1 MHFRLRAAALA
12 AVLTAAAACGGRGVG
27 LLAPSYEYEEDLTLS
42 LDGSATMT
50 VNASIPALVALRGM
64 QLNLDPKEAVNRDA
78 IRAIYSSPRAE
89 VTRVTTWTRRGR
101 RFVGVRMNIPDI
113 HQLSKAVPFSWESYQ
128 LRVEGA
134 QAYFRETLGAPSFKP
149 GTLTNVGWDGT
160 EIVAFRLHLPSRI
173 QWHNART
180 ADDQP
185 NGVRRGN
192 ILSWEQR
199 LTDRLD
205 NRPIAYAEDKTPG
218 VMEVRMDSQS
228 ILYRTLWLFGL
239 AFLAAVLV
247 LVFLIWL
254 TMRKGRAEH
263 PDPHHS

>member
-1 MHFRLRAAALA
+1 MHFRLRAAVLAALLA
-12 AVLTAAAACGGRGVG
+12 AVAACGGRGLG

-42 LDGSATMT
+42 LDGSATMV

-64 QLNLDPKEAVNRDA
+64 RLNIDSKQAVDRDA
-78 IRAIYSSPRAE
+78 IRAIYSSSVAE

-101 RFVGVRMNIPDI
+101 RFVGVRLRIPDI
-113 HQLSKAVPFSWESYQ
+113 RQLPKAAPFSWESYDLEIQ
-128 LRVEGA
+128 GS
-134 QAYFRETLGAPSFKP
+134 QASFREMLGASSFKP
-149 GTLTNVGWDGT
+149 GTLTNVGWDGS
-160 EIVAFRLHLPSRI
+160 ELVAFRLHLPSRI

-205 NRPIAYAEDKTPG
+205 GRPVAYAEDKTPG
-218 VMEVRMDSQS
+218 VMEVKMDSQS

-254 TMRKGRAEH
+254 TMRRGRPEI
-263 PDPHHS
+263 

>member
-1 MHFRLRAAALA
+1 MRFRLRAALLSLLA
-12 AVLTAAAACGGRGVG
+12 VAVAGCGGRAAG

-42 LDGSATMT
+42 LDGSATMI
-50 VNASIPALVALRGM
+50 VNASVPALIALRG
-64 QLNLDPKEAVNRDA
+64 LKLDPDPKVRVDRDA
-78 IRAIYSSPRAE
+78 VRALYRSPQAE
-89 VTRVTTWTRRGR
+89 VARVTTWTRHGR
-101 RFVGVRMNIPDI
+101 RFVGVRLNVPDI
-113 HQLSKAVPFSWESYQ
+113 RQLPKAAPFSWESFQ
-128 LRVEGA
+128 LNIQDGHA
-134 QAYFRETLGAPSFKP
+134 TFRETLGAPAFKP
-149 GTLTNVGWDGT
+149 GTLTDVGWDGS

-205 NRPIAYAEDKTPG
+205 NRPVAYAEDKTPG

-254 TMRKGRAEH
+254 TMRKGREIGN
-263 PDPHHS
+263 P